1 MNAPASGPVLIG
13 ATGGSGTRAIREALI
28 AAGFFM
34 GTTVNHA
41 GDLRHAPPVLDRLI
55 NPVLERTGSLDYRLT
70 DLPEALVET
79 GLDGLRNVA
88 ATVQAEGGQA
98 EGGQAEGNAP
108 MLWGWKNPRLI
119 FVLPFLAEA
128 LPGLRFIH
136 VVRDGRD
143 IALSDNRQQIDRHFA
158 ARYGRATPHE
168 ADALALA
175 AIRFWS
181 ETNLEALACGQALLG
196 DRYHLLRLEDATAP
210 DSPALAEL
218 LRALRP
224 DIDATSLAAAQQAVA
239 YRPGHGRWRDLPT
252 DRLAAIEEAGRPGL
266 ARFGYRV

>member
-1 MNAPASGPVLIG
+1 MSDSAASPVLIGPVLIG

-34 GTTVNHA
+34 GETVNHA
-41 GDLRHAPPVLDRLI
+41 GDLRHAPPVLDQLI
-55 NPVLERTGSLDYRLT
+55 NPVLERTGSLDYRLA
-70 DLPEALVET
+70 DLPEALAAT
-79 GLDGLRNVA
+79 GLSGLRDVA
-88 ATVQAEGGQA
+88 AKVRD
-98 EGGQAEGNAP
+98 EGNGPA
-108 MLWGWKNPRLI
+108 LWGWKNPRLM

-158 ARYGRATPHE
+158 ARHGHAAPQE
-168 ADALALA
+168 PDALALA

-196 DRYHLLRLEDATAP
+196 ERYHLLRLEDATAP
-210 DSPALAEL
+210 DSPVLAQL
-218 LRALRP
+218 LQALRP
-224 DIDATSLAAAQQAVA
+224 DIDAASLTAAQQAVA
-239 YRPGHGRWRDLPT
+239 HRPGHGRWRDLPD
-252 DRLAAIEEAGRPGL
+252 DRLAALEEAGKPGL
-266 ARFGYRV
+266 ARFGYI

>member
-1 MNAPASGPVLIG
+1 MSDSAASPVLIGPVLIG

-34 GTTVNHA
+34 GETVNHA
-41 GDLRHAPPVLDRLI
+41 GDLRHAPPVLDQLI
-55 NPVLERTGSLDYRLT
+55 NPVLERTGSLDYRLA
-70 DLPEALVET
+70 DLPEALAAT
-79 GLDGLRNVA
+79 GLSGLRDVA
-88 ATVQAEGGQA
+88 VKVRE
-98 EGGQAEGNAP
+98 EGNGPA
-108 MLWGWKNPRLI
+108 LWGWKNPRLM

-158 ARYGRATPHE
+158 ARHGHAAPKE
-168 ADALALA
+168 PDALALA

-196 DRYHLLRLEDATAP
+196 ERYHLLRLEDATAP
-210 DSPALAEL
+210 DSPVLAQL
-218 LRALRP
+218 LQALRP
-224 DIDATSLAAAQQAVA
+224 DIDAASLTAAQQAVA
-239 YRPGHGRWRDLPT
+239 HRPGHGRWRDLPAE
-252 DRLAAIEEAGRPGL
+252 RLAALEEAGRPGL
-266 ARFGYRV
+266 TRFGYI

>member
-1 MNAPASGPVLIG
+1 MSAPAAGPVLIG

-41 GDLRHAPPVLDRLI
+41 GDLRHAPPVLDLLI

-70 DLPEALVET
+70 ELPEALVET
-79 GLDGLRNVA
+79 GLDGLRGVA

-98 EGGQAEGNAP
+98 ERNDP

-119 FVLPFLAEA
+119 FVLPFLAAA

-143 IALSDNRQQIDRHFA
+143 IALSDNRQQIGRHFA
-158 ARYGRATPHE
+158 ARYGHAAPQE
-168 ADALALA
+168 PDALALA

-224 DIDATSLAAAQQAVA
+224 DIGAASLAAAQQAVA
-239 YRPGHGRWRDLPT
+239 YRPGHGRWRDLPA

-266 ARFGYRV
+266 ARFGYI

>member
-1 MNAPASGPVLIG
+1 MTSLASGPVLIG

-55 NPVLERTGSLDYRLT
+55 NPVLERTGSLDYRLE
-70 DLPEALVET
+70 DLPDALVAT
-79 GLDGLRNVA
+79 GLDGLRDVA
-88 ATVQAEGGQA
+88 AKVQAEGNQPA
-98 EGGQAEGNAP
+98 
-108 MLWGWKNPRLI
+108 LWGWKNPRLM

-128 LPGLRFIH
+128 LPDLHFIH

-143 IALSDNRQQIDRHFA
+143 IALSDNRQQIDRHFS
-158 ARYGRATPHE
+158 ARYGHPPPGE
-168 ADALALA
+168 PDALALA

-196 DRYHLLRLEDATAP
+196 KRYHLLRLEDATAP
-210 DSPALAEL
+210 DSPALAAL
-218 LRALRP
+218 LRELRP
-224 DIDATSLAAAQQAVA
+224 DIDASALSAAQQVVA
-239 YRPGHGRWRDLPT
+239 HRPGHGRWRDLPC
-252 DRLAAIEEAGRPGL
+252 DRLAALEGAGRPGL
-266 ARFGYRV
+266 ARFSYL

>member
-1 MNAPASGPVLIG
+1 MTSPSMGPILIG
-13 ATGGSGTRAIREALI
+13 ATGGSGTRAIRDALI

-55 NPVLERTGSLDYRLT
+55 NPVLERTGSLDYRLA
-70 DLPEALVET
+70 DLPDTLVET
-79 GLDGLRNVA
+79 GLDGLRDVA
-88 ATVQAEGGQA
+88 ATVLAEGGHPA
-98 EGGQAEGNAP
+98 
-108 MLWGWKNPRLI
+108 LWGWKNPRLM

-136 VVRDGRD
+136 VLRDGRD

-158 ARYGRATPHE
+158 ARHGHPAPDE
-168 ADALALA
+168 PEALALA

-196 DRYHLLRLEDATAP
+196 DRHHLLPLEDATAP

-218 LRALRP
+218 LRQLRP
-224 DIDATSLAAAQQAVA
+224 DIDAASLAAAQQAVA
-239 YRPGHGRWRDLPT
+239 HRPGHGRWRDLPD
-252 DRLAAIEEAGRPGL
+252 DRLAALEEAGRPGL
-266 ARFGYRV
+266 ARFGYL

>member
-1 MNAPASGPVLIG
+1 MTASASGPVLIG
-13 ATGGSGTRAIREALI
+13 ATGGSGTRAIREALV

-55 NPVLERTGSLDYRLT
+55 NPVLERTGSLDYRLE
-70 DLPEALVET
+70 DLSNALVAT
-79 GLDGLRNVA
+79 GLEGLRGVA
-88 ATVQAEGGQA
+88 AKVLEEGSQ
-98 EGGQAEGNAP
+98 P
-108 MLWGWKNPRLI
+108 SLWGWKNPRLM

-128 LPGLRFIH
+128 LPDLRFIH

-158 ARYGRATPHE
+158 ARHGHAAPQE
-168 ADALALA
+168 PDALALA

-181 ETNLEALACGQALLG
+181 ETNLEALACGEALLG
-196 DRYHLLRLEDATAP
+196 ERYHLLRLEDATAP

-218 LRALRP
+218 LRLLRP
-224 DIDATSLAAAQQAVA
+224 DIDAASLAAAQQAVA
-239 YRPGHGRWRDLPT
+239 HRPGHGRWRDLPA
-252 DRLAAIEEAGRPGL
+252 DSLAALEEAGRPGL
-266 ARFGYRV
+266 ARFGYL

>member
-1 MNAPASGPVLIG
+1 MSAPENGPVLIG

-28 AAGFFM
+28 AGGFFM
-34 GTTVNHA
+34 GRTVNHA

-70 DLPEALVET
+70 GLPEALVET
-79 GLDGLRNVA
+79 GLNGLRNA
-88 ATVQAEGGQA
+88 AAAVR
-98 EGGQAEGNAP
+98 AEGNEPA
-108 MLWGWKNPRLI
+108 LWGWKNPRLM

-158 ARYGRATPHE
+158 ARYGHAAPQDR
-168 ADALALA
+168 DALMLA

-196 DRYHLLRLEDATAP
+196 GRYRLLRLEDATAP
-210 DSPALAEL
+210 DSPVLAGL
-218 LRALRP
+218 LRDLRP
-224 DIDATSLAAAQQAVA
+224 GIDETSLAAAQQAVA
-239 YRPGHGRWRDLPT
+239 HRPGHGRWRDLPAE
-252 DRLAAIEEAGRPGL
+252 RLAALEEAGKSGL
-266 ARFGYRV
+266 ARFGYL